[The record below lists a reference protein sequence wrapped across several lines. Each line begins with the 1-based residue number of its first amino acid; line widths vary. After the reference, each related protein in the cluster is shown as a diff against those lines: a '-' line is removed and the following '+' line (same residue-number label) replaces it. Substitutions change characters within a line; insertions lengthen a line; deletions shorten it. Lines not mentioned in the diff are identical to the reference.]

1 MSRYEDFQENKQHTD
16 LFFPYNT
23 YLCSIPLD
31 FEGVPLHWHNETEFI
46 VIKKGQG
53 IVTVNLEKR
62 RIRAGEIVLVMPGIL
77 HSIAQDGEETM
88 EYENI
93 LFDAK
98 ILFAEEGDACTMEFF
113 QSFLEGTKSYS
124 PWIDGSRPF
133 HGRMR
138 DCIEQ
143 MDRLCEFRPKAYQ
156 LAVKGYL
163 FQFFFHLFGNDGVE
177 KSKENRKAM
186 ERIKLILQKIE
197 KDYREDLTV
206 EEMAKALG
214 FSQSHFMKFFKANM
228 GKSFVQYLNDYRLT
242 RAARFLA
249 MTSRDVLEIAI
260 DSGFSNISYF
270 NRLFKK
276 KFHMTPM
283 EYRKIRVKE
292 L

>member
-62 RIRAGEIVLVMPGIL
+62 RVRAGEIVLVMPGIL

-138 DCIEQ
+138 DCIGQ
-143 MDRLCEFRPKAYQ
+143 MDRRCEFRPKAYQ

>member
-62 RIRAGEIVLVMPGIL
+62 RVRAGEIVLVMPGIL

-143 MDRLCEFRPKAYQ
+143 IDRLCEFRPKAYQ

-186 ERIKLILQKIE
+186 ERIKLILQIIE

>member
-62 RIRAGEIVLVMPGIL
+62 RVRAGEIVLVMPGIL

-133 HGRMR
+133 HERMR